1 MSDEE
6 SRSRR
11 VRSLRTAAILSSA
24 GLTLAFSVAIGAG
37 IGYLLD
43 RALGTTWLVI
53 IFTIVGVAAGFK
65 QFIQTVIRANEEQ
78 EALDREER
86 ERRERDEDGGS

>member
-1 MSDEE
+1 
-6 SRSRR
+6 
-11 VRSLRTAAILSSA
+11 
-24 GLTLAFSVAIGAG
+24 
-37 IGYLLD
+37 
-43 RALGTTWLVI
+43 VI

-65 QFIQTVIRANEEQ
+65 QLIQAVIRANEEQ